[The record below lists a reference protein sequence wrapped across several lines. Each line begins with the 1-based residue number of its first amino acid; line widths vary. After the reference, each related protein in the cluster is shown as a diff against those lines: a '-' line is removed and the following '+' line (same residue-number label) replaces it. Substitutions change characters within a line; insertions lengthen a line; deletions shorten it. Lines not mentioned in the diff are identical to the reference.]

1 MGYGVHLDVTSTE
14 IGSMEQLTDQA
25 AKDLDSAFPRIVVLY
40 GPTIFTTALR
50 VSQQSAD
57 AEDLAAE
64 TFVRAYAAL
73 RTYSPKRIRELK
85 LRAWLV
91 TITLNLWRNQL
102 RDASRVPTLVQL
114 DSTGSRADPT
124 TLPEQRALDHAG
136 WGEAERLLDNLAD
149 FERIP
154 VVLRHVVGLS
164 YREIA
169 MVLDCPVGTAKSHVN
184 RGMATLRKQLGTKEE
199 GSL

>member
-1 MGYGVHLDVTSTE
+1 MGYGVHLDVTSKE
-14 IGSMEQLTDQA
+14 FGSMEQLTDQA
-25 AKDLDSAFPRIVVLY
+25 AKDLDSAFPRIVVFY

-50 VSQQSAD
+50 VSKQSAD

-64 TFVRAYAAL
+64 TFIRAYVAL
-73 RTYSPKRIRELK
+73 RGYPPKRIRELK

-102 RDASRVPTLVQL
+102 RDVSRVPALVQL
-114 DSTGSRADPT
+114 DSMSSQADTT

-136 WGEAERLLDNLAD
+136 WGEAERLLDNLSE

-164 YREIA
+164 YSEIA
-169 MVLDCPVGTAKSHVN
+169 IVLDCPVGTAKSHVN
-184 RGMATLRKQLGTKEE
+184 RGMTTLRKQLGNKEE